1 MTNWPVLTDEML
13 RHFPSH
19 SGNGELP
26 SVLDPTCRTTG
37 EGWKKSIDALL
48 AIRELEDDWDGQG
61 APTPT
66 AEVVDSAMI
75 LAVQLRRCGI
85 RPPTTTL
92 QGVAGE
98 VFFEWQWPDSTTLTL
113 EVEAP
118 FEARLIRSTREGQL
132 SWPELFES
140 VAA

>member
-1 MTNWPVLTDEML
+1 MGLIAEP
-13 RHFPSH
+13 
-19 SGNGELP
+19 
-26 SVLDPTCRTTG
+26 
-37 EGWKKSIDALL
+37 GWRIARVARLNMP
-48 AIRELEDDWDGQG
+48 G
-61 APTPT
+61 
-66 AEVVDSAMI
+66 VDM
-75 LAVQLRRCGI
+75 